1 MTWITWRRYRVRMI
15 AMALYVVALVVLMIL
30 TQHAFENA
38 AVICARVHVDINQGF
53 RCDAAAGAE
62 SNASYVQTTIALL
75 PLFIG
80 LVFGTPMVASELE
93 RKTNRLAWT
102 QGITRTR
109 WLLGTWL
116 TLAVPTVVVMSLFAL
131 VVQWWATHVVSS
143 ISSGGGLI
151 QPAQMLIS
159 GVAPIALTLLLLTF
173 GMFIGIVVRRFFS
186 PYATSV
192 VAFLVVMGIMSTE
205 VLPSLAPKV
214 VVPTSSYGTIELS
227 NSLRAQPWFIRSSY
241 RWIPGYHVGHHAL
254 TVNAAVRYC
263 SIVANWAQYD
273 SIGKGLD
280 GCLAPHGLQSIGL
293 YQPASRYWLL
303 QWREA
308 GVYVELTGVLLGLS
322 IWAIRRWST

>member
-1 MTWITWRRYRVRMI
+1 
-15 AMALYVVALVVLMIL
+15 
-30 TQHAFENA
+30 
-38 AVICARVHVDINQGF
+38 
-53 RCDAAAGAE
+53 
-62 SNASYVQTTIALL
+62 
-75 PLFIG
+75 
-80 LVFGTPMVASELE
+80 
-93 RKTNRLAWT
+93 
-102 QGITRTR
+102 
-109 WLLGTWL
+109 
-116 TLAVPTVVVMSLFAL
+116 
-131 VVQWWATHVVSS
+131 
-143 ISSGGGLI
+143 
-151 QPAQMLIS
+151 
-159 GVAPIALTLLLLTF
+159 
-173 GMFIGIVVRRFFS
+173 MFIGIVVRRFFS

-205 VLPSLAPKV
+205 VLPSLAAKV
-214 VVPTSSYGTIELS
+214 IVPTSSYGTIELS